1 MASLYIVVLEC
12 AACESFSFSSY
23 TPTLHILF
31 TLYPYTYIYYTF
43 EYSLFTSTTLLPHRL
58 LDPSFYLLPL
68 LGSKFPLETAI
79 GMNGRVWIN
88 TDSPKNTIIAV
99 RCIEFADPDGNRG
112 TQGRGRDEGEVK
124 KFLGSLLDS

>member
-1 MASLYIVVLEC
+1 M
-12 AACESFSFSSY
+12 
-23 TPTLHILF
+23 
-31 TLYPYTYIYYTF
+31 
-43 EYSLFTSTTLLPHRL
+43 PHRL

>member
-1 MASLYIVVLEC
+1 MPHVSLFLFLPIRLPYIFC
-12 AACESFSFSSY
+12 SYSIHSFVILLNTEYPLF
-23 TPTLHILF
+23 TPTKIL
-31 TLYPYTYIYYTF
+31 L
-43 EYSLFTSTTLLPHRL
+43 HRL